1 MTELTEDA
9 PERERPD
16 EHDGLGNS
24 LAPAVV
30 LVTPQLG
37 ENIGMAARAMA
48 NFALTEL
55 RLVAPRDGWPS
66 KDAYAAA
73 AGATDILDTVAV
85 FGSVA
90 DAVSDLHFVY
100 ATTARTRDSVKEILS
115 PQSAVTRMRERS
127 GLGEKCG
134 VLYGPEN
141 AGLANDAIALC
152 DAIVMAPVNPDFAS
166 LNLAQA
172 VLLVGYEWFKAG
184 EDSGLG
190 RRTEFDG
197 PAQEGLQML
206 HSHPATRGEMTGFFE
221 HLERELDRTGF
232 LRPPEKRPQMVRNIR
247 NMFLRMGASEQEVRT
262 LRGIVS
268 SLTLT
273 HLRKR

>member
-1 MTELTEDA
+1 
-9 PERERPD
+9 
-16 EHDGLGNS
+16 
-24 LAPAVV
+24 
-30 LVTPQLG
+30 
-37 ENIGMAARAMA
+37 MA
-48 NFALTEL
+48 L
-55 RLVAPRDGWPS
+55 P
-66 KDAYAAA
+66 AAA
-73 AGATDILDTVAV
+73 EATGILDGVAV
-85 FGSVA
+85 FQSVA
-90 DAVSDLHFVY
+90 DAVSDLHFVC
-100 ATTARTRDSVKEILS
+100 ATTARARDSVKEVLS
-115 PQSAVTRMRERS
+115 PQSAVMSMRTRAGR
-127 GLGEKCG
+127 GEKCG
-134 VLYGPEN
+134 ILYGPEN

-184 EDSGLG
+184 EEQGLG

-206 HSHPATRGEMTGFFE
+206 HSRPATRGELNGFLE
-221 HLERELDRTGF
+221 HLERELDGTGF

-247 NMFLRMGASEQEVRT
+247 NMFLRMSASEQEVRT